1 MDTPSTIARYE
12 LEVDES
18 GQLSV
23 PPEILTSLGLR
34 EGNTVTLLRTT
45 TGVMLIPDRLLM
57 PEIAEYASKLMAER
71 GITVDDVLAGLDS
84 TRERLFQER
93 YGDFATP

>member
-1 MDTPSTIARYE
+1 MLTNANWANALALNGDTLWVASGGGALAWDVEGT
-12 LEVDES
+12 EVGEF
-18 GQLSV
+18 L
-23 PPEILTSLGLR
+23 
-34 EGNTVTLLRTT
+34 
-45 TGVMLIPDRLLM
+45 
-57 PEIAEYASKLMAER
+57 AER